1 LASVQALV
9 EPPPTAALAE
19 GSARREALRRFAAH
33 RPAVAGVVVLAVILL
48 LAVLAPVVAPQGPT
62 HLDVARANRPPGAG
76 HLLGTDD
83 VGRDIWARLVY
94 GARTSLAVGLGA
106 VAIALAIGTALGT
119 IAGYLGRWADAIVMR
134 ITDAVMSVPA
144 LLMVIVFVSIA
155 GPSLKSVIIVIALT
169 TWPATARLVRGQIL
183 SLRER
188 EFITAARV
196 VGVPGHRIVTAHLLP
211 NLLGP
216 LSVVGTF
223 GVANAILVEAGLSF
237 LGLGVRPP
245 TASWGQMINAA
256 QSPEVLLDRLWIWV
270 PASIAIGLTVLAV
283 NFVGD
288 GLRDAVDPRSER

>member
-1 LASVQALV
+1 MASVEQLV
-9 EPPPTAALAE
+9 EAPPAGGPPV
-19 GSARREALRRFAAH
+19 GSARREALRRFSAH
-33 RPAVAGVVVLAVILL
+33 RLAVAGVVVLALVALIAL
-48 LAVLAPVVAPQGPT
+48 LAPLIAPQGPT
-62 HLDVARANRPPGAG
+62 QLDISAINQPPGDG

-83 VGRDIWARLVY
+83 VGRDVWARLAY
-94 GARTSLAVGLGA
+94 GARTSLAVGLGS
-106 VAIALAIGTALGT
+106 VAIALLIGTTLGLV
-119 IAGYLGRWADAIVMR
+119 AGFFGRFTDAVVMR
-134 ITDAVMSVPA
+134 VTDAVMSVPA

-155 GPSLKSVIIVIALT
+155 GPSLTSVIVVIALT
-169 TWPATARLVRGQIL
+169 TWPAAARLVRGQVL
-183 SLRER
+183 SLREQ
-188 EFITAARV
+188 EFVTAARV
-196 VGVPGHRIVTAHLLP
+196 IGVPRHRIVSDHLLP

-256 QSPEVLLDRLWIWV
+256 QSPEVLLGRPWLWV
-270 PASIAIGLTVLAV
+270 PACIAIALTVLAV